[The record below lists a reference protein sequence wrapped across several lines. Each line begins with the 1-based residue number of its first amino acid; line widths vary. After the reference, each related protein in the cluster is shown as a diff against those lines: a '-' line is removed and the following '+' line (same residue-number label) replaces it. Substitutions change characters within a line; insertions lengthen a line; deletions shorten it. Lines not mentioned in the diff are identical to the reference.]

1 VSDDVFPDRDM
12 DHADKIAWVVETQ
25 GWCAEPVAP
34 VADPPRPGYTYTI
47 GFEATFDHPE
57 VVIFGLTP
65 VAARGLLEMIA
76 THLEAGGE
84 IPVGVFVGLLD
95 NDLPAAMLPIQMPD
109 HSDLFAGAAEFNGRD
124 DFRIRQFL
132 WPDRS
137 GKLPWD
143 EGYDD
148 RLRMAQPVVAATE

>member
-1 VSDDVFPDRDM
+1 VTDDVFPDRDM

-34 VADPPRPGYTYTI
+34 NADPPSPGYTYTI
-47 GFEATFDHPE
+47 GFEETFDFPE

-65 VAARGLLEMIA
+65 VASRGLLEMIA

-109 HSDLFAGAAEFNGRD
+109 HSDLFPGVAQYSGRD

-132 WPDRS
+132 WPDRG

-148 RLRMAQPVVAATE
+148 RLRMAQPVIAATE